1 MKYFCYRSAAG
12 VLMKGQLI
20 TVVDSPFICVIAVLL
35 EITVSVNSL
44 ASRRNHVRP

>member
-20 TVVDSPFICVIAVLL
+20 TVDSPFICVIAVLL

-44 ASRRNHVRP
+44 ASRRNHVRT